1 MPTIPG
7 PSIKLMVMNWLF
19 QTPTPQIR
27 TVGAALLLGLALAPL
42 GCATSDGPILPKK
55 YAISAANPH
64 ASRAGLGM
72 LRAGG
77 SAVDAAI
84 AAQAVLTLVEPQ
96 SSGIGGGAFLLHYS
110 RKAREVEAYDGRETA
125 PAAAPAASTAWQV
138 KTPLAPSPIPDITW
152 KFVPKARPVLISVSS
167 AHTSIQ

>member
-19 QTPTPQIR
+19 QTPIPQIR

-42 GCATSDGPILPKK
+42 GCATTDGPILPKK

-64 ASRAGLGM
+64 ASRAGLAM

-77 SAVDAAI
+77 SAVDPVGSHRGLI
-84 AAQAVLTLVEPQ
+84 QN
-96 SSGIGGGAFLLHYS
+96 SSFVSTVNPFFSPVCAYS
-110 RKAREVEAYDGRETA
+110 GH
-125 PAAAPAASTAWQV
+125 S
-138 KTPLAPSPIPDITW
+138 
-152 KFVPKARPVLISVSS
+152 ISMNLSV
-167 AHTSIQ
+167 